1 MAYASDKTP
10 GGLTELTTLATD
22 DVLVVGDTSDASEVA
37 KKITVGNFLNN
48 VDLTGQLT
56 VGPDTVFAGTDNT
69 PVQISSTVN
78 DYLQVYHQNKSAG
91 DSAFTD
97 FVAAADNDDAGIAGR
112 FIDMGITGSG
122 FVGTTAALG
131 IVKTVS
137 VTAGGTGYTVGNILT
152 LATGDTNCTVQI
164 LTAPA
169 GVVATVSIVDN
180 GTSYT
185 AGTKTTTGGTGTGC
199 TINVLTFFDYTLF
212 AANDGY
218 LYTSGA
224 GLNIGTDDSA
234 GSKPIKFFTN
244 GIATTNERARITN
257 TGLELGLTGTL
268 TGALSLKGATSG
280 TAILTVPTAAGTPTI
295 TLPTTTGTLAV
306 GPASATDNALVRF
319 DGTTGGVLQNYTSN
333 PPTVTDTG
341 EMSVGYAASTNP
353 VLNVTGGASG
363 TDLIRLIRTS
373 GSAITYGWALTGGGL
388 AFNDVTNGFLTTN
401 IFGDASA
408 NQLFI
413 GQRGKGTADSARQ
426 SILGSTTYSTGTDIS
441 AGTFFIR
448 GGQGTGA
455 GTPGNLEFQTGTAVA
470 SGATAQTPTTRLTIS
485 PTLITAALPVSAR
498 VRPRTGTTASSATPT
513 INTDNIDFYSITA
526 QAVDITSFTTNLTG
540 TPTDGQKL
548 WIAITGT
555 AARAITWGASFEAST
570 VALPTTTVTTA
581 RLDVGFVWN
590 AVTSRWRCI
599 AAA

>member
-1 MAYASDKTP
+1 MAYSSDKTP

-37 KKITVGNFLNN
+37 KKITVSNFLNN

-56 VGPDTVFAGTDNT
+56 VGPDTLFAGSNNAAAQVSGTL
-69 PVQISSTVN
+69 N
-78 DYLQVYHQNKSAG
+78 DYLMIYLQNKSTG
-91 DSAFTD
+91 DSASTD
-97 FVAAADNDDAGIAGR
+97 LVLAANNDDSSIAGR
-112 FIDMGITGSG
+112 NVDLGYTGSG

-137 VTAGGTGYTVGNILT
+137 VTAGGTGYTVGNIIT
-152 LATGDTNCTVQI
+152 LSTGDGNCQVQV

-169 GVVATVSIVDN
+169 GVVATVAIFDN
-180 GTSYT
+180 GTNYT
-185 AGTKTTTGGTGTGC
+185 TGTKATTGGSGTGC
-199 TINVLTFFDYTLF
+199 TINVLTLIDFSLF
-212 AANDGY
+212 GANEGY
-218 LYTSGA
+218 LYGTGGS
-224 GLNIGTDDSA
+224 LNIGTDDTVA
-234 GSKPIKFFTN
+234 GRVIKFFT
-244 GIATTNERARITN
+244 GGTATTNERARIAD

-268 TGALSLKGATSG
+268 TGALRLKGATSG

-295 TLPTTTGTLAV
+295 TLPTTTGKLAL
-306 GPASATDNALVRF
+306 GAASSTDNAIVRF
-319 DGTTGGVLQNYTSN
+319 DGTTGDLIQNYTAN
-333 PPTVTDTG
+333 APTINDSG
-341 EMSVGYAASTNP
+341 EMSAGYAAATNP
-353 VLNVTGGASG
+353 ILTITGGASG
-363 TDLIRLIRTS
+363 TDLVRLVRTS
-373 GSAITYGWALTGGGL
+373 GSAATFGWGLTAGGL
-388 AFNDVTNGFLTTN
+388 SFNDVTNGFTTTN
-401 IFGDASA
+401 IFGDSSI
-408 NQLFI
+408 NQLYI

-426 SILGSTTYSTGTDIS
+426 SVLSSTTYATGTDIS

-455 GTPGNLEFQTGTAVA
+455 GTPGNLEFQTATALV
-470 SGATAQTPTTRLTIS
+470 SGATTQTPTTRLTIS

-498 VRPRTGTTASSATPT
+498 IRPRTGTATSSATPT
-513 INTDNIDFYSITA
+513 INTDNVDFYSLTA

-555 AARAITWGASFEAST
+555 AARAITWGSSFEAST

-590 AVTSRWRCI
+590 AVTSKWRCI